1 VCNYHLKLCE
11 TPSQWKKTGI
21 VAHACHPSNG
31 GKHKNRRITVQAN
44 LGKKQEPISKII
56 RVKRAGDV
64 A

>member
-1 VCNYHLKLCE
+1 
-11 TPSQWKKTGI
+11 
-21 VAHACHPSNG
+21 VALACHPSNG